1 MYFYLKSTTFNVISL
16 FLTKFDKGLKMS
28 KRIFIIC
35 VLFVT
40 LCGGLWAGGKKD
52 NVSKFAEDPS
62 GFTDTFDVSERKPGK
77 YNFYIEAKDRAGN
90 TTRSGPE
97 NIYIDPES
105 DLPRTTIINP
115 LPYMRVQGNMNIVGI
130 AFDDDGVKQVE
141 IAVYRGTDGKG
152 EELTRVTASGT
163 DYWSYFLDT
172 SDSEIWLDGDYTVK
186 AWATDIND
194 LSGISDIYTTGQK
207 VPAKKKKVAVV
218 YWRLDRKKPDAVIT
232 SHTVGALVSGNIKLG
247 GTLYDG
253 NGIASFS
260 YSVDGGEKYIP
271 SKFKV
276 NKKGNGTWDINLNTK
291 QFEDGPVVIW
301 FKTVDGN
308 DSIGT
313 AAHLLF
319 VNNVGPDVKV
329 VYPAPNTVVNG
340 IFNIAGYAKHPVGL
354 KSVTWKAGNSQGEVE
369 LLPGNQWW
377 SATVDARAF
386 KGNTIEVEIKATDVS
401 GNLTVSKQKYKFD
414 AASDLPVVKLTL
426 PVTGVL
432 HNDLGL
438 VVKGEAT
445 DDDGVASVFYSLN
458 GAPATEVICNGYFQ
472 FYIPTP
478 SEGTHTLDVWA
489 KDTSGVIGNKVQVK
503 GIVVPS
509 GVLQPGIA
517 SVTYPEGRNTKT
529 DVFNTGM
536 KLKPV
541 PKMTML
547 LSYRSVTAPASATIA
562 FGDLSKTQ
570 VRLSGTKDVF
580 TAAVPVPL
588 DLPEG
593 LLEIKLTGTDRL
605 GREFAYS
612 EFVFIPSPTGD
623 DLPNSFTF
631 VRQSLS
637 LDGRILLKTGDTL
650 LGINSNPIRNA
661 VLQGTGANL
670 LNASVD
676 QFGRVLLTSVDD
688 GETGALSLRMDV
700 EDGPSFTSNQFRVT
714 SISSAPIV
722 LLQNFNN
729 FSWIKTSVPV
739 TFNLSSRGRVT
750 AVEYSLDMGDT
761 WQRLLTA
768 AEIAA
773 LRPPVNANITKQI
786 DLSSVADGSINVQIR
801 ATGDSDSSIADFTVL
816 KDTNAPSATT
826 IVPLSEAKVNG
837 TIRMAFAVEE
847 LGAIQS
853 ITYRRTFTTPAVPAA
868 PGRAAVPASTSTTVK
883 EIYNDNQWDKDYLP
897 RFFEVLMDSLLM
909 PLDTN
914 MRFTFTDKAGNS
926 SDVSTWDF
934 IIDQQMDIPTV
945 QVILPQEDEV
955 ITNDFIVSGV
965 MFDDDGIKGYQWRID
980 EKPWNTEEA
989 AYGFSIPVALSTLT
1003 DNNHTVTIIA
1013 EDLYGVKSLPT
1024 TRKFRVSLT
1033 EPTGTMT
1040 YPLYDTVLK
1049 EGVELRGTAFDRN
1062 GIKQI
1067 KVSVDN
1073 GNSFNGAKGS
1083 FGTAAETVQWSYQ
1096 FNTTILKD
1104 GPHVVFIRVWDRY
1117 EIPATYAF
1125 MINVDNTKPEI
1136 ILDNPG
1142 DGSIS
1147 VGNIS
1152 VMGRIL
1158 DPNLKDVSIELRSLD
1173 GFTIPANLRA
1183 RKLDPT
1189 SMIRENID
1197 ISAMADGQYN
1207 VAVIAIDR
1215 AGNMTR
1221 LSRNVQM
1228 ARQTYRNYI
1237 EILYPLENE
1246 ETSGEFNLYGYA
1258 GGSSPAGTVTIRIN
1272 GADSQTAPVDDA
1284 GYYAFKLN
1292 SEFLKTG
1299 DNAITVTSNF
1309 GGPTLVSSRAY
1320 NIVYRDGGP
1329 WVTIDSFKFAEFSY
1343 DRAYLTGRTG
1353 YVLSEEDKELLA
1365 NKKLDKEIKASILA
1379 KTPDF
1384 TEISFDNGR
1393 SFIKTDKAIAK
1404 GVDYRFR
1411 LEDSEM
1417 PEGYHYIVIRTTMK
1431 NGEFAVTRMI
1441 VQIDKTFPEIRLIS
1455 PEAGSRYNEK
1465 IAYSASAT
1473 DDIEL
1478 VSLSYHLR
1486 KGDKAMYAVPGFLQG
1501 LYLEGVIPPFLRQIA
1516 VSHDFDKWVPTVFA
1530 GGATYTDFGLGLS
1543 FFDDNVKI
1551 QGQYGMMSQD
1561 FYEALGGTGPIRF
1574 GGKVY
1579 GFKIIANIYSL
1590 PFGSFAGPDFDWLH
1604 MSFSFGANFSYFEI
1618 AQSGTPTWMS
1628 AVLAQ
1633 MEFPKVKIPKKEY
1646 LRTFSLFTEFQLWF
1660 VPTDVDATKN
1670 DIPVFIPHVITGLRI
1685 YIF

>member
-1 MYFYLKSTTFNVISL
+1 MFTQIPQRYSSVFTEFY
-16 FLTKFDKGLKMS
+16 KGFKMC
-28 KRIFIIC
+28 KRVLIIC
-35 VLFVT
+35 VLFIAF
-40 LCGGLWAGGKKD
+40 CGGLFAAGRKD
-52 NVSKFAEDPS
+52 NISKSAEDPS

-90 TTRSGPE
+90 TTRSGPD

-152 EELTRVTASGT
+152 EEITRVKASGT

-194 LSGISDIYTTGQK
+194 LSGIADVYTTGQK
-207 VPAKKKKVAVV
+207 VPAKKKKIAVV
-218 YWRLDRKKPDAVIT
+218 YWRLDRKKPETIIT
-232 SHTVGALVSGNIKLG
+232 SHTVGALVSGNIRLG

-253 NGIASFS
+253 NGISALS
-260 YSVDGGEKYIP
+260 YSVDGGQKYIP

-276 NKKGNGTWDINLNTK
+276 NKTGHGTWDVTLNTK

-329 VYPAPNTVVNG
+329 VYPEPNTTLNG
-340 IFNIAGYAKHPVGL
+340 VFNIAGYAKHPVGL
-354 KSVTWKAGNSQGEVE
+354 KSVTWKAGNSQGEFE

-377 SATVDARAF
+377 STPVDARAF
-386 KGNTIEVEIKATDVS
+386 KGNSIEVEIKAVDVS
-401 GNLTVSKQKYKFD
+401 GNVSVTKQKYKFD
-414 AASDLPVVKLTL
+414 PASDLPVVKLTL
-426 PVTGVL
+426 PVTGAV
-432 HNDLGL
+432 NSDLGI

-445 DDDGVASVFYSLN
+445 DDDGIESVFYSLD
-458 GAPATEVICNGYFQ
+458 GAPAVEFPCNGYFQ
-472 FYIPTP
+472 FYIPDPT
-478 SEGTHTLDVWA
+478 EGNHTLDVWA
-489 KDTSGVIGNKVQVK
+489 KDTSGVTGNKVQVK
-503 GIVVPS
+503 GITVT
-509 GVLQPGIA
+509 GGTIQPGIA
-517 SVTYPEGRNTKT
+517 SVTYPEGKTTKT
-529 DVFNTGM
+529 DVFNSGM
-536 KLKPV
+536 RIKPV

-547 LSYRSVTAPASATIA
+547 LSYRSVNAPASASIT
-562 FGDLSKTQ
+562 FGNLMKSQ
-570 VRLSGTKDVF
+570 VKLSGSKDVF
-580 TAAVPVPL
+580 TAAVPVPT

-593 LLEIKLTGTDRL
+593 FMEIKLTGTDRQ
-605 GREFAYS
+605 GREFTSTESVYVVS
-612 EFVFIPSPTGD
+612 PSGD
-623 DLPNSFTF
+623 DSANVFSFVKQT
-631 VRQSLS
+631 LTP
-637 LDGRILLKTGDTL
+637 DGRILLKTGDTL
-650 LGINSNPIRNA
+650 LGASNKPITRA
-661 VLQGTGANL
+661 TLQGTGANL

-676 QFGRVLLTSVDD
+676 TYGRVVITASDD
-688 GETGALSLRMDV
+688 GETGALSLRLDT
-700 EDGPSFTSNQFRVT
+700 EGGSFTSNQFRITVA
-714 SISSAPIV
+714 SSGPTIN
-722 LLQNFNN
+722 LQNFTNY
-729 FSWIKTSVPV
+729 SWVKNTVNVS
-739 TFNLSSRGRVT
+739 FNLASRGRI
-750 AVEYSLDMGDT
+750 ANVEYSVDMGDS

-768 AEIAA
+768 AEVSG
-773 LRPPVNANITKQI
+773 LRAPVNTNITKSI
-786 DLSSVADGSINVQIR
+786 DISGANDGSVTILIK
-801 ATGDSDSSIADFTVL
+801 ASGDSDFTITNFSVL
-816 KDTNAPSATT
+816 KDTLAPAAKT
-826 IVPLSEAKVNG
+826 IVPISEAKVNG

-847 LGAIQS
+847 KGRIQS
-853 ITYRRTFTTPAVPAA
+853 ISYRRNASSA
-868 PGRAAVPASTSTTVK
+868 PK
-883 EIYNDNQWDKDYLP
+883 EIFNDLSWNGDYAP
-897 RFFEVLMDSLLM
+897 RFFEILMDSLQM
-909 PLDTN
+909 PLDNN

-926 SDVSTWDF
+926 SDLNTWTF
-934 IIDQQMDIPTV
+934 VIDQQMDIPTV
-945 QVILPQEDEV
+945 QVILPQENEV

-980 EKPWNTEEA
+980 AKPWNNEEA

-1003 DNNHTVTIIA
+1003 DNEHTVTIVA

-1033 EPTGTMT
+1033 EPTATMT

-1049 EGVELRGTAFDRN
+1049 EGVQLTGSAFDRN
-1062 GIKQI
+1062 GIKDI

-1073 GNSFNGAKGS
+1073 GNSFNSAKGT
-1083 FGTAAETVQWSYQ
+1083 FGTAAETVQWNYQ

-1136 ILDNPG
+1136 ILDSPG

-1152 VMGRIL
+1152 VMGRVL

-1173 GFTIPANLRA
+1173 GVQIPANLRA
-1183 RKLDPT
+1183 RKLDVN
-1189 SMIRENID
+1189 SIIRENID

-1207 VAVIAIDR
+1207 VAVIAVDR

-1221 LSRNVQM
+1221 FSRNVQM

-1258 GGSSPAGTVTIRIN
+1258 GGSAPAGTVTIKIN

-1284 GYYAFKLN
+1284 GFYAFKLN
-1292 SEFLKTG
+1292 SEFLNTG
-1299 DNAITVTSNF
+1299 NNAITVTSNF

-1343 DRAYLTGRTG
+1343 DRAYLSGRTG
-1353 YVLSEEDKELLA
+1353 YVLSEDDKQLLA
-1365 NKKLDKEIKASILA
+1365 DKKLDKETKAAILA
-1379 KTPDF
+1379 KTPDY

-1393 SFIKTDKAIAK
+1393 SFIKTNKALAK

-1431 NGEFAVTRMI
+1431 NGEIAVTRMI

-1455 PEAGSRYNEK
+1455 PEAGSRYNQT

-1478 VSLSYHLR
+1478 VSLTYHLR

-1501 LYLEGVIPPFLRQIA
+1501 LYLEGIIPPFVKQIA
-1516 VSHDFDKWVPTVFA
+1516 PDVIPNIFA

-1551 QGQYGMMSQD
+1551 QGQYGMMTQD
-1561 FYEALGGTGPIRF
+1561 QYEALGGTNNIRY
-1574 GGKVY
+1574 GGNVF
-1579 GFKIIANIYSL
+1579 GFKIIANVYAL
-1590 PFGSFAGPDFDWLH
+1590 PFGSFAGPDFEWLYA
-1604 MSFSFGANFSYFEI
+1604 SFAFGANFSYFEI
-1618 AQSGTPTWMS
+1618 AQSGSSTWMS
-1628 AVLAQ
+1628 AVIAQ
-1633 MEFPKVKIPKKEY
+1633 MEFPKVKIPKREY

-1660 VPTDVDATKN
+1660 VPTDVDASKN
-1670 DIPVFIPHVITGLRI
+1670 DIPVVIPHVTMGLRI

>member
-1 MYFYLKSTTFNVISL
+1 MFMYYNKKRNILISQL
-16 FLTKFDKGLKMS
+16 GIFTQIPQRFMSVLTESDKGFKMS

-35 VLFVT
+35 VLFISF
-40 LCGGLWAGGKKD
+40 CGGLFAGGRKD
-52 NVSKFAEDPS
+52 NISKFAEDPS

-90 TTRSGPE
+90 TTRSGPD

-194 LSGISDIYTTGQK
+194 LSGIADVYTTGQR

-218 YWRLDRKKPDAVIT
+218 YWRLDRKKPEAIIT

-260 YSVDGGEKYIP
+260 YSVDGGQKYIP
-271 SKFKV
+271 AKFKV
-276 NKKGNGTWDINLNTK
+276 NKTGHGTWDINLNTK

-301 FKTVDGN
+301 FKTIDGN
-308 DSIGT
+308 DSVGT

-319 VNNVGPDVKV
+319 VNNIGPDVKI
-329 VYPAPNTVVNG
+329 VYPEPNTVVNG
-340 IFNIAGYAKHPVGL
+340 VFNIAGYAKHPVGL
-354 KSVTWKAGNSQGEVE
+354 KSVTWKAGNSQGEFE

-377 SATVDARAF
+377 SAPVDARAF
-386 KGNTIEVEIKATDVS
+386 KGNSIEVEVRAVDVS

-414 AASDLPVVKLTL
+414 ASSDLPVVKLTL
-426 PVTGVL
+426 PVPGVI
-432 HNDLGL
+432 HSDLGL
-438 VVKGEAT
+438 IVKGEAT
-445 DDDGVASVFYSLN
+445 DDDGIASVFYSLD
-458 GAPATEVICNGYFQ
+458 GAPAAEVICNGYFQ

-489 KDTSGVIGNKVQVK
+489 KDTSGVTGNKVQVK
-503 GIVVPS
+503 GIVVS
-509 GVLQPGIA
+509 NGVIQPGIA

-536 KLKPV
+536 KIKPV
-541 PKMTML
+541 PRMTML
-547 LSYRSVTAPASATIA
+547 LSYRSGTAPASATIA
-562 FGDLSKTQ
+562 FGDQLTSQ
-570 VRLSGTKDVF
+570 VRLSGTRDVF
-580 TAAVPVPL
+580 TAAVPVPT

-593 LLEIKLTGTDRL
+593 LLEIKLTGTDRQ

-612 EFVFIPSPTGD
+612 EFVFITSPSGD
-623 DLPNSFTF
+623 DSANLFSF
-631 VRQSLS
+631 VRQTLTP
-637 LDGRILLKTGDTL
+637 DGRIFLKTGDAL
-650 LGINSNPIRNA
+650 LGVSNKRIRNA
-661 VLQGTGANL
+661 TLQGTGANL
-670 LNASVD
+670 LNASID
-676 QFGRVLLTSVDD
+676 QYGRVVLTSADD
-688 GETGALSLRMDV
+688 GETGALSLRLDL

-714 SISSAPIV
+714 SASSAPTVI
-722 LLQNFNN
+722 LQNFTN
-729 FSWIKTSVPV
+729 FSWVRNSVPV
-739 TFNLSSRGRVT
+739 TFNLASRSRIA
-750 AVEYSLDMGDT
+750 AVEYSVDMGDT

-773 LRPPVNANITKQI
+773 LRPPVNTNISKQV
-786 DLSSVADGSINVQIR
+786 DLSAAADGSINIQIR
-801 ATGDSDSSIADFTVL
+801 ASGDSDSAITDFTVL
-816 KDTNAPSATT
+816 KDTKPPAATT
-826 IVPLSEAKVNG
+826 IVPISEAKVNG

-847 LGAIQS
+847 LGVVQS
-853 ITYRRTFTTPAVPAA
+853 IAYRRNATAA
-868 PGRAAVPASTSTTVK
+868 PR
-883 EIYNDNQWDKDYLP
+883 EIYNDSQWTGDYSP
-897 RFFEVLMDSLLM
+897 RFFEVLMDSLQM
-909 PLDTN
+909 PLDNN

-926 SDVSTWDF
+926 ADVSAWSF

-980 EKPWNTEEA
+980 AKPWNNEEA

-1003 DNNHTVTIIA
+1003 DNEHTVTIIA

-1062 GIKQI
+1062 GIKEI

-1073 GNSFNGAKGS
+1073 GNSFNLSKGN
-1083 FGTAAETVQWSYQ
+1083 FGTAAETVQWTYQ

-1104 GPHVVFIRVWDRY
+1104 GPHVVFIRVKDRY

-1152 VMGRIL
+1152 VMGRII

-1183 RKLDPT
+1183 RKLDSN
-1189 SMIRENID
+1189 SMIKENID

-1272 GADSQTAPVDDA
+1272 GTDSQTAPVDDA

-1292 SEFLKTG
+1292 SEFLNVG
-1299 DNAITVTSNF
+1299 NNAITVTSSF

-1343 DRAYLTGRTG
+1343 DRAYLSGRTG

-1365 NKKLDKEIKASILA
+1365 DKKLDKEIKTAILA

-1393 SFIKTDKAIAK
+1393 SFIKTSKAIAK
-1404 GVDYRFR
+1404 DVDYRFR

-1431 NGEFAVTRMI
+1431 NGETVVTRMI

-1486 KGDKAMYAVPGFLQG
+1486 KGDKSMYAVPGFLQG
-1501 LYLEGVIPPFLRQIA
+1501 LYLEGVIPPFVRQLA
-1516 VSHDFDKWVPTVFA
+1516 VSNSFDEYVPTIFA

-1551 QGQYGMMSQD
+1551 QGQYGMMTQE
-1561 FYEALGGTGPIRF
+1561 FYEALGGTGKIRY
-1574 GGKVY
+1574 GGNVI
-1579 GFKIIANIYSL
+1579 GFKIIANIYAL

-1604 MSFSFGANFSYFEI
+1604 ASFSFGANFSYFEI
-1618 AQSGTPTWMS
+1618 AQSGSSTWMS

-1633 MEFPKVKIPKKEY
+1633 MEFPKAKIPKKEY
-1646 LRTFSLFTEFQLWF
+1646 LRTFALFTEFQLWF
-1660 VPTDVDATKN
+1660 VPTDVDASKN
-1670 DIPVFIPHVITGLRI
+1670 DIPVVIPHVITGLRI
-1685 YIF
+1685 YVF